1 VSAGTQQST
10 LGQLSYE
17 ANGINVISEGE
28 RKGSPRGLFWPWFA
42 ANISVLGLSYGAYVL
57 GFGISFWQACVAG
70 FLGIVVSFLL
80 VGFIAV
86 AGKRGSAPTLVL
98 SRAAFG
104 VQGNKLP
111 TLVAWILNVGW
122 EIVLTVLAT
131 LATATVFHRLG
142 WSSGDVTKV
151 IAFIVITALIVGSA
165 ALGFDTIMRLQ
176 TIITV
181 VTGIL
186 TVVYFILVAGKIHWA
201 TVSALHAGSLQ
212 AVLGAT
218 VLVATGFGVGWV
230 QNGADYSRYLP
241 RSSSGAGV
249 VWWTTFGSSVAP
261 VFLLGF
267 GLLLAG
273 SSTSLSSAVSADPIG
288 ALSTLLPTWYLVP
301 FVIVAAGGLVG
312 GAVLDIYS
320 SGLTLLAAGL
330 RVPRWS
336 AALLDGVLMIVGT
349 VYVVFFSSNF
359 IGPFEGFLITLGVP
373 ISAWCGVM
381 LADILL
387 RRSAYA
393 EADLFT
399 SSGRYGTV
407 RWVPAGLMVAGSVAG
422 WGLVV
427 NTNASWL
434 SWQGY
439 LLGPFGLG
447 GKTGTWEYANL
458 GVIAA
463 LVITFAGW
471 LVLGRPAVRRQEAVP
486 AGAGPVAGAAA
497 GEAAGV

>member
-1 VSAGTQQST
+1 MSSTTQQRP
-10 LGQLSYE
+10 LGLE
-17 ANGINVISEGE
+17 TNGINVISEEE
-28 RKGSPRGLFWPWFA
+28 RRGKPSSLFWPWFA

-57 GFGISFWQACVAG
+57 AFGISFWQACLAG
-70 FLGIVVSFLL
+70 LIGIVVSFLL

-111 TLVAWILNVGW
+111 ALVSWILNVGW

-131 LATATVFHRLG
+131 LATATVFSRLH

-151 IAFIVITALIVGSA
+151 IAFLVITVLIVGSA

-176 TIITV
+176 RVITW

-186 TVVYFILVAGKIHWA
+186 TVIYFILVADKIHWS
-201 TVSALHAGSLQ
+201 TVSALHSGSAE
-212 AVLGAT
+212 AVIGAT
-218 VLVATGFGVGWV
+218 VLVITGFGLGWV
-230 QNGADYSRYLP
+230 NTGADYSRYLP
-241 RSSSGAGV
+241 RRTSGGAV
-249 VWWTTFGSSVAP
+249 VWWTTFGASVAP

-273 SSTSLSSAVSADPIG
+273 SSTSLSTAINTDPIG
-288 ALSTLLPTWYLVP
+288 ALATILPTWFLVP
-301 FVIVAAGGLVG
+301 FVIVAVLGLVG

-336 AALLDGVLMIVGT
+336 AALIDGVLMIIGT
-349 VYVVFFSSNF
+349 IYVVFFSSSF

-373 ISAWCGVM
+373 IAAWCGVM
-381 LADILL
+381 LADIAL
-387 RRSAYA
+387 RRAPYA
-393 EADLFT
+393 EADLF
-399 SSGRYGTV
+399 SSAGRYGAV
-407 RWVPAGLMVAGSVAG
+407 RWVPIALMVLGSVVG
-422 WGLVV
+422 FGLVV
-427 NTNASWL
+427 NTDAGWL
-434 SWQGY
+434 GWQGF
-439 LLGPFGLG
+439 LLGPVGLG
-447 GKTGTWEYANL
+447 GKTGAWEYANL

-463 LVITFAGW
+463 LVIAFLGW
-471 LVLGRPAVRRQEAVP
+471 LVLGRAAVRRQEALPTEP
-486 AGAGPVAGAAA
+486 AGTP
-497 GEAAGV
+497 AGVSV

>member
-1 VSAGTQQST
+1 VSTSTQDRP
-10 LGQLSYE
+10 LGYE
-17 ANGINVISEGE
+17 ANGINVIGEDE
-28 RKGSPRGLFWPWFA
+28 RKGRPFDLFWPWFA
-42 ANISVLGLSYGAYVL
+42 ANISVLGLAYGAYVL
-57 GFGISFWQACVAG
+57 GFGISFWQACAAG
-70 FLGIVVSFLL
+70 VIGIIISFLL

-111 TLVAWILNVGW
+111 ALVSWILNVGW

-131 LATATVFHRLG
+131 LATATVFGRLH

-151 IAFIVITALIVGSA
+151 IAFLIITVLIVGSA

-176 TIITV
+176 TLITY
-181 VTGIL
+181 VTGVL
-186 TVVYFILVAGKIHWA
+186 TVIYFILVADKIHWS
-201 TVSALHAGSLQ
+201 TVSAMHSGSAQ
-212 AVLGAT
+212 AFLGAI
-218 VLVATGFGVGWV
+218 VLVATGFGLGWV
-230 QNGADYSRYLP
+230 NTGADYSRYLP
-241 RSSSGAGV
+241 RRSSGGGV
-249 VWWTTFGSSVAP
+249 VWWTTFGASIAP
-261 VFLLGF
+261 IFLLGF

-273 SSTSLSSAVSADPIG
+273 SSTSLSSAINTDPIG
-288 ALSTLLPTWYLVP
+288 ALATILPTWYLVP
-301 FVIVAAGGLVG
+301 FVIVAVLGLVG

-336 AALLDGVLMIVGT
+336 AALIDGALMIVGT
-349 VYVVFFSSNF
+349 IYVVFFSSNF

-381 LADILL
+381 LADIAL
-387 RRSAYA
+387 RRRPYSDA
-393 EADLFT
+393 ELFT
-399 SSGRYGTV
+399 SAGRYGAV
-407 RWVPAGLMVAGSVAG
+407 RWVPLGLMVVGSVIG
-422 WGLVV
+422 FGLVV
-427 NTNASWL
+427 NTYASWL

-458 GVIAA
+458 GVIVA
-463 LVITFAGW
+463 LVVAFAGW
-471 LVLGRPAVRRQEAVP
+471 LVLGRAAVRRQEAAP
-486 AGAGPVAGAAA
+486 AEQAPVAQAAS
-497 GEAAGV
+497 

>member
-1 VSAGTQQST
+1 VTAGTQQSP

-17 ANGINVISEGE
+17 ANGINVISENE
-28 RKGSPRGLFWPWFA
+28 RKGTPRSLFWPWFA

-70 FLGIVVSFLL
+70 ALGIVVSFLL

-111 TLVAWILNVGW
+111 SLVAWILNVGW

-151 IAFIVITALIVGSA
+151 IAFIVITLLIVGSA

-181 VTGIL
+181 VTGVL
-186 TVVYFILVAGKIHWA
+186 TVVYFILVADKIHWA
-201 TVSALHAGSLQ
+201 TVSGLHSGSVQ
-212 AVLGAT
+212 AVVGAT

-261 VFLLGF
+261 VFLLAF

-273 SSTSLSSAVSADPIG
+273 SSSSLSSAISKDPVG

-301 FVIVAAGGLVG
+301 FVIVAVLGLVG

-336 AALLDGVLMIVGT
+336 AALFDGVLMVAGT
-349 VYVVFFSSNF
+349 IYVVFFSSNF

-373 ISAWCGVM
+373 IAAWCGVM
-381 LADILL
+381 LADIVL
-387 RRSAYA
+387 RRSSYA
-393 EADLFT
+393 DADLFT
-399 SSGRYGTV
+399 SSGRYGAV
-407 RWVPAGLMVAGSVAG
+407 RWAPVLWMVVGSVAG

-458 GVIAA
+458 GVIVA
-463 LVITFAGW
+463 LVIGFAGW
-471 LVLGRPAVRRQEAVP
+471 LVLGRSAVRRQEA
-486 AGAGPVAGAAA
+486 APVAATAGAATA
-497 GEAAGV
+497 